1 MFIIGVKRNKQ
12 NQLANVILSK
22 DVCAILQN
30 SHIYDVFLTWF
41 TFTFLGKGDFLYFY
55 LFWGVLL
62 ATLESQWVNEWNNP
76 NNLAQAEL
84 AIMVYLLAMGFR

>member
-30 SHIYDVFLTWF
+30 SQIDDVFVT
-41 TFTFLGKGDFLYFY
+41 
-55 LFWGVLL
+55 
-62 ATLESQWVNEWNNP
+62 
-76 NNLAQAEL
+76 
-84 AIMVYLLAMGFR
+84 

>member
-30 SHIYDVFLTWF
+30 SQIDYVFVT
-41 TFTFLGKGDFLYFY
+41 
-55 LFWGVLL
+55 
-62 ATLESQWVNEWNNP
+62 
-76 NNLAQAEL
+76 
-84 AIMVYLLAMGFR
+84 